1 MYVRSFFGVSAGASL
16 CERKSTSDFP
26 NPPASRPVSSESKKT
41 NARTN
46 VRAFVFWCVRRGFA
60 LRKKIDK
67 RFSEPSG
74 FSPCFVGKQKN
85 KRPYQC
91 TCVRFLVCPP
101 GLEPGPGASEAL
113 MVSNSTTGTI
123 FRLFTNS
130 IYNSFC
136 LPKPFFI
143 FLYLFYSFLLSFC
156 KRLWY
161 NIFKFLKIFFFRPFF
176 GAFCPFFRQFSP
188 RFPFFQRGA
197 TSKILFREY
206 LLCKKR

>member
-1 MYVRSFFGVSAGASL
+1 MHFLKLRFFTPFSLFFLRFAGSVFRSL
-16 CERKSTSDFP
+16 ST
-26 NPPASRPVSSESKKT
+26 
-41 NARTN
+41 
-46 VRAFVFWCVRRGFA
+46 
-60 LRKKIDK
+60 
-67 RFSEPSG
+67 
-74 FSPCFVGKQKN
+74 
-85 KRPYQC
+85 
-91 TCVRFLVCPP
+91 
-101 GLEPGPGASEAL
+101 SEAL